1 MKGIC
6 RSSKE
11 CAVRLM
17 HFLLN
22 HQFSFPGPI
31 KQGAELEVK
40 PVAATDDHK
49 TLVADLEAKRLLECY
64 SFELSCRRNL
74 EMKRDLK
81 AFRQGR
87 RGETPP

>member
-1 MKGIC
+1 MFRIGKLQRSKIKDEFTTLVLAEDMKGIC

-11 CAVRLM
+11 CAVKLM

-40 PVAATDDHK
+40 PVAASM
-49 TLVADLEAKRLLECY
+49 LCY
-64 SFELSCRRNL
+64 R
-74 EMKRDLK
+74 
-81 AFRQGR
+81 
-87 RGETPP
+87 